1 MATSNTATSPA
12 ASKAL
17 WFTHSARHLLIN
29 CHILAKNGGLFCAEH
44 ISVKAAAK
52 KYGRKGERE
61 RRKRRR
67 KKTRKAGKGKRG
79 RRRKWRSAVKPSL
92 PLSFFRQLCFSI
104 TSRPRNL
111 CPPPQQQA
119 RTSPPPPQQR
129 GLCRRQP
136 GGREEQRPC
145 VSTRETLTHCPFF
158 FFFASLR
165 FSLFLFLLSF

>member
-52 KYGRKGERE
+52 KYGRKGERG
-61 RRKRRR
+61 
-67 KKTRKAGKGKRG
+67 GKGG
-79 RRRKWRSAVKPSL
+79 RREDAQGRQRKEGEKKMAQCSAALPPSF
-92 PLSFFRQLCFSI
+92 FFRQLCFSI

-129 GLCRRQP
+129 GQCRRQP
-136 GGREEQRPC
+136 GGREEQQPC

-158 FFFASLR
+158 FFFASHRL
-165 FSLFLFLLSF
+165 SLFLLLLLFL

>member
-52 KYGRKGERE
+52 KYGRKGERGG
-61 RRKRRR
+61 KGGRRR
-67 KKTRKAGKGKRG
+67 ARRAGKGKE
-79 RRRKWRSAVKPSL
+79 KKMAQCSEALLPSF
-92 PLSFFRQLCFSI
+92 FFRQLCFSI

-129 GLCRRQP
+129 GQCRRQP

-165 FSLFLFLLSF
+165 LSLFLLLLFF

>member
-29 CHILAKNGGLFCAEH
+29 CHVLAKNGGLFCAEH

-52 KYGRKGERE
+52 KYGRKGERGE
-61 RRKRRR
+61 EKEEEDAQGRQRKEGKE
-67 KKTRKAGKGKRG
+67 KKMAQC
-79 RRRKWRSAVKPSL
+79 SEAFPPSF
-92 PLSFFRQLCFSI
+92 FFRQLCFSI

-119 RTSPPPPQQR
+119 RTSPPPPPPPPPQGQ
-129 GLCRRQP
+129 CRRQP
-136 GGREEQRPC
+136 GGRERSSGH
-145 VSTRETLTHCPFF
+145 VSPLERL
-158 FFFASLR
+158 
-165 FSLFLFLLSF
+165 